1 MVSIVRFE
9 LAFLGPL
16 EQLTQLLLLCR
27 LQGQVAKSQKRI
39 IGKRFDDGI
48 SDGLADPVQN
58 HIFQRAVRRIRKGP
72 SLSGQLVGKLESQDF
87 THGSS
92 RLYLQPL
99 SILPDSMGRAEENSC
114 ERLAWEFVS
123 FLTPDLDIFKR

>member
-39 IGKRFDDGI
+39 IGKSFDGGI
-48 SDGLADPVQN
+48 GDGLADPVQN
-58 HIFQRAVRRIRKGP
+58 HIFQRAVRRIRKSPG
-72 SLSGQLVGKLESQDF
+72 LSGQLVGEA
-87 THGSS
+87 GES
-92 RLYLQPL
+92 RLHSWFFPACICGPFQSYP
-99 SILPDSMGRAEENSC
+99 IP
-114 ERLAWEFVS
+114 
-123 FLTPDLDIFKR
+123 